1 MTVTAHDPTDALRRV
16 AREDFGWERLK
27 PGQLEAMAPILDGRD
42 VVAAMPTGYGKSAVY
57 QVTAALCEG
66 MTLVIAP
73 LIALEHDQVSG
84 IAAADDAPIALAVN
98 STLGPRRTADA
109 WRIVE
114 QAGAEYV
121 FVSPEQLANDATL
134 ARLAAADVS
143 LIVVDEAHCISAWG
157 HDFRPD
163 YLRLGAAID
172 RLGHPP
178 VLALTAT
185 ASPPVREEIVTQ
197 LRMRDPLVV
206 VGGFDRPNIRLE
218 VRRAVTARDKRRALL
233 DTVRRMSGTGLLY
246 VSTRAA
252 TQRYARWIA
261 ETGLRTAAY
270 HGGMRGTDRARV
282 HEGFLAGRFDVVVA
296 TSAFGLGIDKPD
308 VRFVLHESVPDSLDD
323 YYQQI
328 GRAGRDGADALAV
341 LFYRPEDLALR
352 TFFAA
357 SAPREDA
364 LARVYR
370 ALAADPISLRELRL
384 RTDLRSRTVTNAVNL
399 LARAGVVHD
408 GPAGVAA
415 FGVDPD
421 DAVAAALHV
430 ATVDRRM
437 DRSRVEMMRG
447 YAETRGC
454 RRTFLLEYFGEHPD
468 GPCGNC
474 DRCDENR
481 CAPASS
487 ARIPFPVDTRVTHR
501 TWGTGVVIRAEPD
514 RITVLFD
521 EQGYRILSLAALAG
535 TDLVR
540 PIV

>member
-1 MTVTAHDPTDALRRV
+1 MLHDHDRTDDLLRV

-57 QVTAALCEG
+57 QVTAALRVG
-66 MTLVIAP
+66 MTLVISP

-84 IAAADDAPIALAVN
+84 IETADDAPIALAVN
-98 STLGPRRTADA
+98 STLGPRRTAEA

-121 FVSPEQLANDATL
+121 FLSPEQLANETTL
-134 ARLAAADVS
+134 ARLAASDVS
-143 LIVVDEAHCISAWG
+143 LVVVDEAHCISAWG

-218 VRRAVTARDKRRALL
+218 VQRCTTAKDKRRALL
-233 DTVRRMSGTGLLY
+233 ARARQMSGTGLLY

-252 TQRYARWIA
+252 TLQYARWLA
-261 ETGLRTAAY
+261 DAGLRTAAY
-270 HGGMRGTDRARV
+270 HGGMRGADRGRV
-282 HEGFLAGRFDVVVA
+282 HEGFLDGRFDVVVA

-357 SAPREDA
+357 THPREDA
-364 LARVYR
+364 LLRIYR
-370 ALAADPISLRELRL
+370 AIPAEPIPLRELRS
-384 RTDLRSRTVTNAVNL
+384 RTGLRSRTVTNAINL
-399 LARAGVVHD
+399 LARADVIRD
-408 GPAGVAA
+408 GSSGIAS
-415 FGVDPD
+415 FGVTDA

-447 YAETRGC
+447 YAESRGC
-454 RRTFLLEYFGEHPD
+454 RRRFLLEYFGEHPD

-481 CAPASS
+481 SAPTTSD
-487 ARIPFPVDTRVTHR
+487 RPPFPVDTRVTHR
-501 TWGTGVVIRAEPD
+501 AWGGGVVMRAESD

-521 EQGYRILSLAALAG
+521 EHGYRTLSLEALDG
-535 TDLVR
+535 TDLLRTVQ
-540 PIV
+540 